1 MNKVARK
8 EDNFGTTLI
17 VLMRGLIKVA
27 ATSTILRVEFVM
39 FVTSPNKDKATLI
52 EVEANSPALSC
63 R

>member
-8 EDNFGTTLI
+8 EDNFGTALI
-17 VLMRGLIKVA
+17 VLMRGLIKLA

-39 FVTSPNKDKATLI
+39 FVTRPNKDKATLI
-52 EVEANSPALSC
+52 EVEANSPALSW